1 MNSETIIFKRMKE
14 IVYKEHRP
22 FSYKDLLSFSLDGVH
37 HSYRHGTIRNI
48 ISALNKSGL
57 IEFVCRSP
65 QAFYTIKGVK
75 FANSMT
81 PTYMTATPQ
90 LTNTQKAFLK
100 FLRIHQLDHPS
111 IHDIRLSFVC
121 EGLRS
126 ILVSSNSDSIKNIDN
141 LNNKDVTL
149 KKITLDDITLKIT
162 VHNTD
167 RVTVSVACTDN
178 PIPIDLFG
186 VSRLTGVLTTV
197 KERLQRVIEDYNRS
211 ISNDEING
219 VRTDIK
225 DCQIP
230 DYMSWNV
237 NMWHF
242 GHDSTLEFTGPMF
255 AHTWKESLDVFR
267 IYSKKSRRKKEL

>member
-1 MNSETIIFKRMKE
+1 MSSETIIFEKMKE
-14 IVYKEHRP
+14 IVYKENRP
-22 FSYKDLLSFSLDGVH
+22 FSFKDLESFSLNGQNFKFSRGH
-37 HSYRHGTIRNI
+37 IRNI
-48 ISALNKSGL
+48 SSKFRRKGL
-57 IEFVCRSP
+57 IELVCKSP
-65 QAFYTIKGVK
+65 QAFHTIKGVK
-75 FANSMT
+75 FNNSMT
-81 PTYMTATPQ
+81 PTCMTATPQ

-111 IHDIRLSFVC
+111 IHDIRLSFIC
-121 EGLRS
+121 EKLRS
-126 ILVSSNSDSIKNIDN
+126 ILVSSNSDLIKSIDDGS
-141 LNNKDVTL
+141 NKDVTL

-167 RVTVSVACTDN
+167 RVTVSVACSDN

-186 VSRLTGVLTTV
+186 VSRLTGALTTV